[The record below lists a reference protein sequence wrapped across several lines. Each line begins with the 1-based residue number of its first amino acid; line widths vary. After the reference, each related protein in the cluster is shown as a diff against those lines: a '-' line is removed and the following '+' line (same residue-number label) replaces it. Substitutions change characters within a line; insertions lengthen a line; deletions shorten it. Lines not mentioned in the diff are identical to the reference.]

1 VSYVGI
7 SDIAKYMM
15 EHPSSIREIMEL
27 VAEYEKHP
35 EKFPRPL
42 VYLAGG
48 WPQDPPPRVL
58 REKLREVLE
67 DDDAWRRAARYS
79 PTIGFPD
86 LIELIPEYERH
97 VFGRNVSSEK
107 IVFGLG
113 STEQTAAIFRLLLNP
128 GDEIILTR
136 PGYLNYVRQLELELS
151 LRAKIRYWP
160 IIEGFEFRPSID
172 ALNNMLTSRTKAVL
186 ITSPGNPDGQVWDDT
201 LLRGIHDL
209 AEDHGFYVIIDAA
222 YRAFIFEGDKTP
234 FQRKPLEREIW
245 ICSFSKEFRA
255 PGWRAS
261 YVVIPEELRRPLN
274 TIEQARTL
282 APVSLIQLMLIRL
295 FSDREA
301 LASVR
306 RHYEE
311 GARRYAELAEETVR
325 ELLSIE
331 NIGVLPPKGG
341 FYVFFNIS
349 AFSEDDKK
357 VWRELIDK
365 KQLAL
370 APGSD
375 FNGAR
380 GWIRLSFA
388 PVVETPEVL
397 REGIK
402 RLKEF
407 FAEIKAHQ

>member
-1 VSYVGI
+1 MGI
-7 SDIAKYMM
+7 SEIAKYMV

-27 VAEYEKHP
+27 VAEYERHP
-35 EKFPRPL
+35 ERFPRPL

-48 WPQDPPPRVL
+48 WPQDSPPEVFK
-58 REKLREVLE
+58 EKLREIIE
-67 DDDAWRRAARYS
+67 DDSLWRRAARYS

-86 LIELIPEYERH
+86 LIDLIPEYEAH
-97 VFGRNVSSEK
+97 VFGRKVVPET
-107 IVFGLG
+107 IVVGLG

-128 GDEIILTR
+128 EDEIILTR

-151 LRAKIRYWP
+151 LRARIKYWP
-160 IIEGFEFRPSID
+160 IIEDFEFMPSLD
-172 ALNNMLTSRTKAVL
+172 KLKEMVTNRTRAVL
-186 ITSPGNPDGQVWDDT
+186 ITSPGNPDGQIWDDD
-201 LLRGIHDL
+201 LLKGIHDL
-209 AEDHGFYVIIDAA
+209 AEDHDFYVIIDAA
-222 YRAFIFEGDKTP
+222 YRAFIFDGDRAA
-234 FQRKPLEREIW
+234 FQRGPREKEIW

-261 YVVIPEELRRPLN
+261 YVIVPEELRRPLN
-274 TIEQARTL
+274 TIEQARVL
-282 APVSLIQLMLIRL
+282 APVSLVQMLMIRL

-301 LASVR
+301 LASIK

-311 GARRYAELAEETVR
+311 GAKRYAQLASETVK
-325 ELLSIE
+325 ELQAIE
-331 NIGVLPPKGG
+331 GIRVLPPKGG
-341 FYVFFNIS
+341 FYVFFNVS
-349 AFSEDDKK
+349 AFDENDKK
-357 VWRELIDK
+357 IWRELIDK

-397 REGIK
+397 REGIE
-402 RLKEF
+402 RLKEY
-407 FAEIKAHQ
+407 FAELRAHQ